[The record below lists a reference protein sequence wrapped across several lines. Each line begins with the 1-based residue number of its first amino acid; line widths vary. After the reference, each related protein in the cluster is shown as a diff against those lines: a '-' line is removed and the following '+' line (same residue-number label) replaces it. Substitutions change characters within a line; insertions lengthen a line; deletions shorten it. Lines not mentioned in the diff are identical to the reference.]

1 VNVTA
6 VEPKGDKAAL
16 LVMENNVRVWTPDI
30 EKAKPLIGKPIP
42 GDWTQREG
50 DYGPQALPPKDKKG
64 APAPAYRNTKEGQ
77 ATEQTAMNR
86 RTALMQAVEYAGLY
100 TDPGPLEWRGFADEM
115 YRWLT
120 SSEGVGVDPDRVGE
134 GARSVPTTIPSVDP
148 PVPSSSVEASP
159 GGDGASFH
167 EHQWIPSPKLSK
179 YDICTVPGCYDVRK
193 KEPV

>member
-1 VNVTA
+1 MVNVTA

-77 ATEQTAMNR
+77 AYEQRMMNR
-86 RTALMQAVEYAGLY
+86 RTALMQAVAMS
-100 TDPGPLEWRGFADEM
+100 PGDALFLADTFYEW
-115 YRWLT
+115 LQ
-120 SSEGVGVDPDRVGE
+120 SSEGPDKPVVEGE
-134 GARSVPTTIPSVDP
+134 DTAALASGPSVDP

-167 EHQWIPSPKLSK
+167 EHQWVPSPKLSK
-179 YDICTVPGCYDVRK
+179 YDICVVSGCYDVRK